1 MTQMEQIGYVLSE
14 APVFFLV
21 IWFAVRL
28 VQFRRYRNN
37 RPIFTATDRRLLD
50 SRPRI
55 APSTVEF
62 YCRFVVAVLAVTAI
76 GILEFIVLAPFG
88 AAIVSG
94 TLLLSSAAIVR
105 RMLLLES

>member
-1 MTQMEQIGYVLSE
+1 MEKIGYILSE
-14 APVFFLV
+14 APIFLFV
-21 IWFAVRL
+21 VWFAVRL

-62 YCRFVVAVLAVTAI
+62 HCRFVVAVLAVTAI